1 MVSKEILKQ
10 YSDLQEECKETRK
23 KIHDL
28 EDKIPKIQAR
38 IDEIEAG
45 EIVKDKVKGG
55 EGGIQCFNIEGVPNR
70 EYEKRKTEL
79 MTKKLLLNQR
89 KNTLELLE
97 FDILQKI
104 NDVEL
109 FIASVEDSRIR
120 RIINLRF
127 IEGLQWNEVAIKIG
141 GGNTEDSVRKMY
153 ERFMKI

>member
-28 EDKIPKIQAR
+28 EDKIPKIQAV

-55 EGGIQCFNIEGVPNR
+55 EGGIQCFNIEGVPTR

-127 IEGLQWNEVAIKIG
+127 IEGLQWNDVAIKIG